1 MIPFEQSKA
10 QKNLQY
16 SPYTLTYFWP
26 PLIIGGGILNTSQFQ
41 TDTSDGSS
49 GLVAAFLCNKGL
61 YAAMLSHHNL
71 FRTMS
76 KNRPTNAMV
85 EF

>member
-1 MIPFEQSKA
+1 M
-10 QKNLQY
+10 
-16 SPYTLTYFWP
+16 
-26 PLIIGGGILNTSQFQ
+26 NTSQFQ

-85 EF
+85 ESDNSASAFLLLRVVSDYLDDFFLQQNFLSTGFA